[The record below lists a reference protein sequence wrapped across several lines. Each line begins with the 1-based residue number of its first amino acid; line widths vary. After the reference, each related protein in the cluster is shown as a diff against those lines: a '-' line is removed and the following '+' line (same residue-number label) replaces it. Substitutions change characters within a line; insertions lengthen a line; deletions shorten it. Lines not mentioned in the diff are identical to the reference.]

1 MFVVGCLQGTG
12 SLTGNLGQRKPTQ
25 RCQLRGKKKTDR
37 GADMVTAWAHTHF
50 FSYNHRGGDY
60 KLWLRQPPAVCCKAR
75 YCEVTHAIKSQTR
88 PRTRCGSW
96 PNLACAW
103 SHETTETLVW
113 RFMVGRWWLMLCS
126 LMQHLN
132 KLPHHEVKWLCRMTK
147 VHEER
152 LQSEA
157 VLEIGALHPSVLS
170 RRQEISEDYRQR
182 RVPAGHRNI
191 QKYVINPHT
200 HAHTHC
206 THLLSDLERYKLL
219 STLLDPSHRAE
230 HKRSLIKG
238 AKIKNQWVHRQ
249 VQTTQVHWTDSKVLH
264 PSPFPHSL
272 LIVHFTLQCV
282 HVLPQL
288 VNLVTFCISRAYSE
302 YYMPEDSQR
311 EEESG
316 CVSVSL
322 AHNLCP

>member
-1 MFVVGCLQGTG
+1 MTPSLSIRQSAAWRVAYASFPPGAQCPESQPEPVNWTDLNCHCMFVVGCLQGTG

-60 KLWLRQPPAVCCKAR
+60 KLWLRQPPAVCCEAR

-200 HAHTHC
+200 HTRAHTLY
-206 THLLSDLERYKLL
+206 TFAVWPWEVQIAIYII
-219 STLLDPSHRAE
+219 
-230 HKRSLIKG
+230 RSLASG
-238 AKIKNQWVHRQ
+238 
-249 VQTTQVHWTDSKVLH
+249 WT
-264 PSPFPHSL
+264 
-272 LIVHFTLQCV
+272 
-282 HVLPQL
+282 
-288 VNLVTFCISRAYSE
+288 
-302 YYMPEDSQR
+302 
-311 EEESG
+311 
-316 CVSVSL
+316 
-322 AHNLCP
+322 

>member
-1 MFVVGCLQGTG
+1 MSWVTARASELDWFEL
-12 SLTGNLGQRKPTQ
+12 SLHVCSWLPTGQRLPHRESGPKEADSEVSAQ
-25 RCQLRGKKKTDR
+25 GKKKKTDS
-37 GADMVTAWAHTHF
+37 GADMVTAWAHAHF
-50 FSYNHRGGDY
+50 FSYNHLGGDY
-60 KLWLRQPPAVCCKAR
+60 KLWLRQPPPPVCCEAR
-75 YCEVTHAIKSQTR
+75 YCEVTHTIKSQTR

-96 PNLACAW
+96 PNLVCAW
-103 SHETTETLVW
+103 SHETTGILVW
-113 RFMVGRWWLMLCS
+113 RYMVGWRWLMLYS

-132 KLPHHEVKWLCRMTK
+132 KLPLHEVKWLGRMTK

-157 VLEIGALHPSVLS
+157 VWEIGALHPSVLS
-170 RRQEISEDYRQR
+170 RRPEISEDYRQR
-182 RVPAGHRNI
+182 LVPAGHRNI
-191 QKYVINPHT
+191 QKCVINPHT
-200 HAHTHC
+200 HTHS

-238 AKIKNQWVHRQ
+238 AKIKNRWVHRQ

-288 VNLVTFCISRAYSE
+288 VNLVSLCISTAYSE
-302 YYMPEDSQR
+302 
-311 EEESG
+311 
-316 CVSVSL
+316 
-322 AHNLCP
+322 